1 MLKLWVIHF
10 DIINIKMGDY
20 SGRIKT
26 RSILHNINGAQRVQ
40 DLLDF
45 NKLANQSSARGTP
58 ANRKLLLPPIQ
69 SHRDRSGS
77 NMVSLLEETPIVRDL
92 MTLKLPMSVSTSQAN
107 LTLNRGR
114 HAYTE
119 YSIDLD
125 EDMAI
130 DDNRYQAVLGFVG
143 LVLDVRVKEDSKR
156 KHLALEKL
164 KQRKLQMSKKYHMS
178 VKGKSRIIR
187 QTGRNKELQE
197 NNFDGRPNRGI

>member
-1 MLKLWVIHF
+1 
-10 DIINIKMGDY
+10 MGDY

-26 RSILHNINGAQRVQ
+26 RSILHSINGAQRVQ

-45 NKLANQSSARGTP
+45 NKLANQSSARVTP

-77 NMVSLLEETPIVRDL
+77 NMVSLLEETPVVRDL
-92 MTLKLPMSVSTSQAN
+92 LSLKLPMSVSSSQVN
-107 LTLNRGR
+107 LALNRGR

-119 YSIDLD
+119 YSLDLD

-130 DDNRYQAVLGFVG
+130 EDKEYQAILGFIG

-156 KHLALEKL
+156 KHLALEKQI
-164 KQRKLQMSKKYHMS
+164 QRKVQMSKKYHMS
-178 VKGKSRIIR
+178 VKGRSRIIR

-197 NNFDGRPNRGI
+197 SHFDGGPNRGI